1 MYPEDL
7 PAELEVTAWSD
18 SGVVMGVRHKEYPI
32 EGIQF
37 HPESIM
43 TKVGKDILQNFLDMP
58 ARNCRPFRRPMMI
71 QDAIQML
78 VDGES
83 LTADQ
88 ATAAMNEIMTGE
100 ATPAQVGSFLTALRI
115 KGETVDEI
123 AGMARV
129 MREKSLHV
137 SVEGDVVD
145 TCGTG
150 GDGSGSFNISTTAA
164 FVVAGAGVTV
174 AKHGNRAMSGSTG
187 SADVLEAL
195 GVKIALSPESVARCL
210 NEAGFGFMFA
220 QGYHPSMRFA
230 AGPRREI
237 GIRTVFN
244 ILGPLT
250 NPAGA
255 DRQVI
260 GVADPSMADRMARV
274 LGQLGSRKA
283 LVVHGSDGMDEI
295 TVTGPST
302 VWQLENGE
310 VTEFEVTPGDLGV
323 SVSPADSIRATSS
336 EHSARIARSVL
347 SGESGPARDVVLL
360 NAAAA
365 LVAADRSDS
374 LASGVEVAARSIDS
388 GDAQAKLDAVVE
400 LSQSLD

>member
-1 MYPEDL
+1 
-7 PAELEVTAWSD
+7 
-18 SGVVMGVRHKEYPI
+18 
-32 EGIQF
+32 
-37 HPESIM
+37 
-43 TKVGKDILQNFLDMP
+43 
-58 ARNCRPFRRPMMI
+58 MI
-71 QDAIQML
+71 QDAIQIL

-83 LTADQ
+83 LSADQ

-100 ATPAQVGSFLTALRI
+100 ATSAQVGSFLTALRI

-123 AGMARV
+123 TGMARV

-164 FVVAGAGVTV
+164 FVVAGAGVAV

-210 NEAGFGFMFA
+210 NDVGFGFMFA

-250 NPAGA
+250 NPAGT

-260 GVADPSMADRMARV
+260 GVADPSMADRMAHV

-295 TVTGPST
+295 TITGPST

-310 VTEFEVTPGDLGV
+310 VTEFEVTPGGLGV
-323 SVSPADSIRATSS
+323 SVSSADSIQATSA
-336 EHSARIARSVL
+336 EHSAQIVRSVL
-347 SGESGPARDVVLL
+347 AGESGPARDVVLL

-365 LVAADRSDS
+365 LVAADRSGS
-374 LASGVEVAARSIDS
+374 LAAGVELAARSIDS

>member
-1 MYPEDL
+1 
-7 PAELEVTAWSD
+7 
-18 SGVVMGVRHKEYPI
+18 
-32 EGIQF
+32 
-37 HPESIM
+37 
-43 TKVGKDILQNFLDMP
+43 
-58 ARNCRPFRRPMMI
+58 MI
-71 QDAIQML
+71 QDAIQIL

-83 LTADQ
+83 LSADQ

-100 ATPAQVGSFLTALRI
+100 ATSAQVGSFLTALRI

-123 AGMARV
+123 TGMARV

-164 FVVAGAGVTV
+164 FVVAGTGVAV

-195 GVKIALSPESVARCL
+195 GVKITLSPESVARCL
-210 NEAGFGFMFA
+210 NDVGFGFMFA
-220 QGYHPSMRFA
+220 QVYHPSMRFA

-260 GVADPSMADRMARV
+260 GVADPSMADRMAHV

-295 TVTGPST
+295 TITGPST

-310 VTEFEVTPGDLGV
+310 VTEFDVTPGGLGV
-323 SVSPADSIRATSS
+323 SVSSADSIQATSA

-347 SGESGPARDVVLL
+347 AGESGPARDVVLL

-374 LASGVEVAARSIDS
+374 LAAGIELAARSIDS
-388 GDAQAKLDAVVE
+388 GDAQVRLDAVVE

>member
-1 MYPEDL
+1 
-7 PAELEVTAWSD
+7 
-18 SGVVMGVRHKEYPI
+18 
-32 EGIQF
+32 
-37 HPESIM
+37 
-43 TKVGKDILQNFLDMP
+43 
-58 ARNCRPFRRPMMI
+58 MI
-71 QDAIQML
+71 QDAIQIL

-83 LTADQ
+83 LSADQ

-100 ATPAQVGSFLTALRI
+100 ATSAQVGSFLTALRI

-123 AGMARV
+123 TGMARV

-164 FVVAGAGVTV
+164 FVVAGAGVAV

-210 NEAGFGFMFA
+210 NEVGFGFMFA

-295 TVTGPST
+295 TITGPST

-310 VTEFEVTPGDLGV
+310 VTEFEVTPGDLGFPV
-323 SVSPADSIRATSS
+323 SAAESIRATSA

-347 SGESGPARDVVLL
+347 AGESGPARDVVLL

-374 LASGVEVAARSIDS
+374 LAAGFELAARSIDS

>member
-1 MYPEDL
+1 
-7 PAELEVTAWSD
+7 
-18 SGVVMGVRHKEYPI
+18 
-32 EGIQF
+32 
-37 HPESIM
+37 
-43 TKVGKDILQNFLDMP
+43 
-58 ARNCRPFRRPMMI
+58 MI
-71 QDAIQML
+71 QDAIQLL
-78 VDGES
+78 VDEES

-100 ATPAQVGSFLTALRI
+100 ATPAQVGSFLTALRL

-123 AGMARV
+123 SGMARV

-137 SVEGDVVD
+137 SVDGLVVD

-164 FVVAGAGVTV
+164 FVVAGAGVAV

-195 GVKIALSPESVARCL
+195 GVKIALSPESVSRCL

-220 QGYHPSMRFA
+220 QGYHPSMRFV

-260 GVADPSMADRMARV
+260 GIADPSMADRMANV

-295 TVTGPST
+295 TITGPST

-310 VTEFEVTPGDLGV
+310 VTEFELTPGDLGV
-323 SVSPADSIRATSS
+323 SISSADSIRATSAG
-336 EHSARIARSVL
+336 HSARIARSVL
-347 SGESGPARDVVLL
+347 SGERGPTRDVVLL

-365 LVAADRSDS
+365 LFAAGKAASLDIGMQ
-374 LASGVEVAARSIDS
+374 LASRSIDS
-388 GDAQAKLDAVVE
+388 GDAEAKLNAVIE

>member
-1 MYPEDL
+1 
-7 PAELEVTAWSD
+7 
-18 SGVVMGVRHKEYPI
+18 
-32 EGIQF
+32 
-37 HPESIM
+37 
-43 TKVGKDILQNFLDMP
+43 
-58 ARNCRPFRRPMMI
+58 MI

-83 LTADQ
+83 LSADQ
-88 ATAAMNEIMTGE
+88 ASAVMNEIMTGE
-100 ATPAQVGSFLTALRI
+100 ATPAQVGSFLTALRM

-137 SVEGDVVD
+137 SVDGPVVD

-150 GDGSGSFNISTTAA
+150 GDGSGSFNISTSAA
-164 FVVAGAGVTV
+164 FVVAGAGVAV

-210 NEAGFGFMFA
+210 NEVGFGFMFA
-220 QGYHPSMRFA
+220 QGYHPSMRFV

-260 GVADPSMADRMARV
+260 GIADPSMADRMARV

-295 TVTGPST
+295 TITGPST

-310 VTEFEVTPGDLGV
+310 VTEFEVSPGDLGL
-323 SVSPADSIRATSS
+323 SISSADSIQATSA
-336 EHSARIARSVL
+336 EHSARIVRSVL
-347 SGESGPARDVVLL
+347 AGESGPARDVVLL

-365 LVAADRSDS
+365 LVAADRADS
-374 LASGVEVAARSIDS
+374 LAAGVDLAARSIDC
-388 GDAQAKLDAVVE
+388 GDAQAKLNAVVE
-400 LSQSLD
+400 LSQSLE

>member
-1 MYPEDL
+1 
-7 PAELEVTAWSD
+7 
-18 SGVVMGVRHKEYPI
+18 
-32 EGIQF
+32 
-37 HPESIM
+37 
-43 TKVGKDILQNFLDMP
+43 
-58 ARNCRPFRRPMMI
+58 MI

-83 LTADQ
+83 LSADQ

-100 ATPAQVGSFLTALRI
+100 ATPAQVGSFLTALRM

-137 SVEGDVVD
+137 SVDGPVVD

-187 SADVLEAL
+187 SADVLESL

-210 NEAGFGFMFA
+210 NEVGFGFMFA
-220 QGYHPSMRFA
+220 QGYHPSMRFV

-260 GVADPSMADRMARV
+260 GIADPSMADRMARV

-295 TVTGPST
+295 TITGPST

-310 VTEFEVTPGDLGV
+310 VTEFEVSPGDLGL
-323 SVSPADSIRATSS
+323 SISSADSIQATSA
-336 EHSARIARSVL
+336 EHSALDSALGIGRRKRTRARCRAAQRGRGP
-347 SGESGPARDVVLL
+347 SGRRQGKLARRRSRPGREI
-360 NAAAA
+360 
-365 LVAADRSDS
+365 DR
-374 LASGVEVAARSIDS
+374 LRRRPG
-388 GDAQAKLDAVVE
+388 QAE
-400 LSQSLD
+400 RRCRT

>member
-1 MYPEDL
+1 
-7 PAELEVTAWSD
+7 
-18 SGVVMGVRHKEYPI
+18 
-32 EGIQF
+32 
-37 HPESIM
+37 
-43 TKVGKDILQNFLDMP
+43 
-58 ARNCRPFRRPMMI
+58 MI
-71 QDAIQML
+71 QETIQML

-83 LTADQ
+83 LNAEQ
-88 ATAAMNEIMTGE
+88 AASAMEQIMMGE
-100 ATPAQVGSFLTALRI
+100 ATPAQVGSFLTALRV

-123 AGMARV
+123 SGMARV

-137 SVEGDVVD
+137 LFEAAVVD

-164 FVVAGAGVTV
+164 FVVAGAGVAV

-195 GVKIALSPESVARCL
+195 GVKIDLSPESVARCL

-295 TVTGPST
+295 TITGPST

-323 SVSPADSIRATSS
+323 AVSPADSIRATSS

-347 SGESGPARDVVLL
+347 AGESGPARDVVLL

-374 LASGVEVAARSIDS
+374 LASGVELAARSIDG
-388 GDAQAKLDAVVE
+388 GDAQARLDAVIE

>member
-1 MYPEDL
+1 
-7 PAELEVTAWSD
+7 
-18 SGVVMGVRHKEYPI
+18 
-32 EGIQF
+32 
-37 HPESIM
+37 
-43 TKVGKDILQNFLDMP
+43 
-58 ARNCRPFRRPMMI
+58 MI
-71 QDAIQML
+71 QDAIQIL

-83 LTADQ
+83 LSAEQ
-88 ATAAMNEIMTGE
+88 AAAAMNEIMMGE
-100 ATPAQVGSFLTALRI
+100 ATPAQVGSFLTAFRI

-129 MREKSLHV
+129 MRQKSLHV
-137 SVEGDVVD
+137 SVDGPVVD

-210 NEAGFGFMFA
+210 NETGFGFMFA
-220 QGYHPSMRFA
+220 QGYHPSMRFV
-230 AGPRREI
+230 AGTRREI

-260 GVADPSMADRMARV
+260 GIADPSMADRMAHV
-274 LGQLGSRKA
+274 LRQLGSRKA

-295 TVTGPST
+295 TITGPST

-310 VTEFEVTPGDLGV
+310 VTEYEVNPGDLGF
-323 SVSPADSIRATSS
+323 SISSAESIQATSA

-347 SGESGPARDVVLL
+347 AGESGPARDIVLL

-365 LVAADRSDS
+365 LFAAGKAAS
-374 LASGVEVAARSIDS
+374 LDIGVQLAAKSIDS

-400 LSQSLD
+400 LSRSLD

>member
-1 MYPEDL
+1 
-7 PAELEVTAWSD
+7 
-18 SGVVMGVRHKEYPI
+18 
-32 EGIQF
+32 
-37 HPESIM
+37 
-43 TKVGKDILQNFLDMP
+43 
-58 ARNCRPFRRPMMI
+58 MI

-83 LTADQ
+83 LSADQ
-88 ATAAMNEIMTGE
+88 ASAVMNEIMTGE
-100 ATPAQVGSFLTALRI
+100 ATPAQVGSFLTVLRM

-137 SVEGDVVD
+137 SVDGPVVD

-164 FVVAGAGVTV
+164 FVVAGAGVAV

-210 NEAGFGFMFA
+210 NEVGFGFMFA
-220 QGYHPSMRFA
+220 QGYHPSMRFV

-260 GVADPSMADRMARV
+260 GIADPSMADRMARV

-295 TVTGPST
+295 TITGPST

-310 VTEFEVTPGDLGV
+310 VTEFEVSPGDLGL
-323 SVSPADSIRATSS
+323 SISSADSIQATSA
-336 EHSARIARSVL
+336 EHSARIVRSVL
-347 SGESGPARDVVLL
+347 AGESGPARDVVLL

-365 LVAADRSDS
+365 LVAADRANS
-374 LASGVEVAARSIDS
+374 LAAGVDLAARSIDC
-388 GDAQAKLDAVVE
+388 GDAQAKLNAVVE
-400 LSQSLD
+400 LSQSLE